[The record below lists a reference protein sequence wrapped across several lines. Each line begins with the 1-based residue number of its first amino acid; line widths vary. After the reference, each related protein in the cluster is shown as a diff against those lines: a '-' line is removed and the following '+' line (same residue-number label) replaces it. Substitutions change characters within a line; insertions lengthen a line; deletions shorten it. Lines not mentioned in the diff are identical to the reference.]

1 MMTDDAA
8 YPADEWPKELPADLS
23 MAARIEDTVGDDAGE
38 RWQVTQQTGAY
49 EGWWVCLPDGHVV
62 TADRALADRIANLP
76 NLERDNAAL
85 REQLRSDFLASA
97 AAIGEA
103 DAMVKALRGQL
114 EAAEKAVSENAYDR
128 DEWIRRCGD
137 ADGKVKALRELV
149 REVMPFV
156 REHGSWVIDETW
168 MRRADALG
176 EEETT

>member
-1 MMTDDAA
+1 MTTDDAS

-23 MAARIEDTVGDDAGE
+23 MAARTEDTDLGTPLHEASSSGEGRINETTKRPPMVVG
-38 RWQVTQQTGAY
+38 
-49 EGWWVCLPDGHVV
+49 EGTTEATVSYVQ
-62 TADRALADRIANLP
+62 I
-76 NLERDNAAL
+76 LERDNAAL
-85 REQLRSDFLASA
+85 R
-97 AAIGEA
+97 
-103 DAMVKALRGQL
+103 VQL

-168 MRRADALG
+168 MRRADALS
-176 EEETT
+176 EKETT